1 MTDMNFL
8 ERNLLALSSHNTRL
22 SFQIGTAKK
31 SPGLEIVTSRSGHM
45 VPVFIQ
51 GNRKLPLHSTFD
63 PKREG
68 NRYARMFPTGGF
80 LVFLG
85 FGAGYHI
92 LPFLERNYVS
102 NIIVIDKDIGMFK
115 TVLEAIDLRFLCLDR
130 RVTFL
135 IDYTT
140 VQIQDYILSNYF
152 PAVCGDLQTL
162 HLLSRLQTEED
173 YFTDVMTVIKQTI
186 NTISD
191 DYTVQVHFG
200 KKWFKNTI
208 LNLPR
213 AQLATTAL
221 PPVKKAIVT
230 GAGPSLETQIP
241 MIRKERSS
249 SCLIATDTSLP
260 ALLTYDIKPD
270 LVISI
275 DCQHISYHHFLSGY
289 PRDIPLVLD
298 LASPPGL
305 TRLTEKLVFFTS
317 GHPLSRYVN
326 ANWRKF
332 PFIDT
337 SGGNVSHAAV
347 SLADSLGA
355 HEITL
360 FGADFSFPEGKS
372 YSRGTYIYP
381 YFRIKEF
388 RNIPLESQFFSFLLR
403 NKNIEKEYDQDM
415 IRYTTKPMISYKE
428 RLESAA
434 ASLSGRIIHSQGKGV
449 PLNFPSKTPDR
460 RNTKAFASLF
470 AAGSPKSDW
479 RVFLDQYNR
488 QLHNLP
494 EPSEPFTS
502 YFYELEA
509 RERDLWTTLF
519 PAVATFRQEYVN
531 DGIDGIKLLKQ
542 VKRWSTALLGPV
554 TT

>member
-1 MTDMNFL
+1 MTGVNFL

-22 SFQIGTAKK
+22 SFQVGTSEK
-31 SPGLEIVTSRSGHM
+31 SPDLEIITSRSGHT
-45 VPVFIQ
+45 VPVFRH

-63 PKREG
+63 PMREG
-68 NRYARMFPTGGF
+68 KRYAQMFPTGGF

-92 LPFLERNYVS
+92 LPFLDRNDVS
-102 NIIVIDKDIGMFK
+102 NIIIIDKDIEMFK
-115 TVLEAIDLRFLCLDR
+115 TVLEVVDLRSLCLDR

-140 VQIQDYILSNYF
+140 GQIQDHILSNYF

-162 HLLSRLQTEED
+162 HLRSRLQIEKD
-173 YFTDVMTVIKQTI
+173 YFTDVMTVIRQTI

-191 DYTVQVHFG
+191 DYTVQAHFG
-200 KKWFKNTI
+200 KKWYKNTI

-213 AQLATTAL
+213 AQLATTTL
-221 PPVKKAIVT
+221 SPVKKAIVT
-230 GAGPSLETQIP
+230 GAGPSLETQISR
-241 MIRKERSS
+241 IRDERSS

-317 GHPLSRYVN
+317 GHPFSRYVN

-388 RNIPLESQFFSFLLR
+388 RNLPLESQFFSFLLR
-403 NKNIEKEYDQDM
+403 NQNIEKQYDHDM

-434 ASLSGRIIHSQGKGV
+434 ASLSGRIIHSPGKGV
-449 PLNFPSKTPDR
+449 SLNFPCKTPIR
-460 RNTKAFASLF
+460 SYTKPFASLF

-488 QLHNLP
+488 QLNNLP

-502 YFYELEA
+502 YFYDLEA

-519 PAVATFRQEYVN
+519 PAVAAFKQEHGN
-531 DGIDGIKLLKQ
+531 KNIGIELLKQ
-542 VKRWSTALLGPV
+542 VKKWSSGLLEPV
-554 TT
+554 N